1 MRIKSVLIQYKNF
14 LFEHERNYI
23 EHREKTVIFDERA
36 GRFFIFAVDYD
47 AKKTYNKFTEKICK
61 KLQKNIK
68 NLLTNLL

>member
-1 MRIKSVLIQYKNF
+1 M
-14 LFEHERNYI
+14 
-23 EHREKTVIFDERA
+23 IFDERA